1 MVTGILT
8 SESPD
13 EVTIKTADA
22 VVRKLSRDDIDLIE
36 KQKLSLMPEGLQKN
50 MTADELISLVE
61 YLLTLK
67 KKPE

>member
-1 MVTGILT
+1 M
-8 SESPD
+8 
-13 EVTIKTADA
+13 TIKTADA
-22 VVRKLSRDDIDLIE
+22 VLRKLPRDDIDLIE